1 MGAARPSPLFDLRLF
16 RRRTFAAAS
25 TAIMTVDTAMMGTMF
40 MLVIFMIAMMD
51 YTELKAGLAIAV
63 LPAAVLV
70 LTPFAGW
77 LTDRIGPRLPA
88 VAGAL
93 VAAAGLVALGYLT
106 APTRWARCSG
116 AARSSAPASASRCRR
131 CSPPA

>member
-1 MGAARPSPLFDLRLF
+1 
-16 RRRTFAAAS
+16 
-25 TAIMTVDTAMMGTMF
+25 MMGTMF

-51 YTELKAGLAIAV
+51 YSELKAGLAIAV
-63 LPAAVLV
+63 VPAAVLV

-77 LTDRIGPRLPA
+77 LTDRIGPRVPA

-93 VAAAGLVALGYLT
+93 VAAAGLVALGYLH
-106 APTRWARCSG
+106 AHRPARLG
-116 AARSSAPASASRCRR
+116 ALAQRARRRRHRPLACRR